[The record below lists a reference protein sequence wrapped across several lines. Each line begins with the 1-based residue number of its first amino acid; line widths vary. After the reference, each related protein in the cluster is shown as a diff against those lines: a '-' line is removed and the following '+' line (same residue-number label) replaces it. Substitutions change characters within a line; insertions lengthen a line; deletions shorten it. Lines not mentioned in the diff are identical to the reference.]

1 MKLRQL
7 IITGLVLF
15 FLPQLTLAQKP
26 GTITDIVP
34 CKKSPN
40 QTYAL
45 YLPKSYS
52 ESKSFGLIIFFDPG
66 AEGKFPVNEY
76 QSIAEKYSLI
86 LAGSNNSKNGS
97 VDASTRAGNA
107 VLEDVLARYSIDK
120 KFIITSGFSGGA
132 RAATGM
138 ASNDRTITGV
148 IACGAAFN
156 KPDAITI
163 QRQIPYAEVIGQIE
177 MNYQEAL
184 QANDYLKSIHNPAFL
199 TFFYAYHEWPPVD
212 AYEEAVAWHQLRV
225 NNNADLEREVVAKTL
240 KKAQVKID
248 SGYMADASHILKQHL
263 GLKPIDS
270 MFAIVQKDKRT
281 RPLIKQ
287 AEKMDLVERQLQ
299 QQYLFAYSQHIA
311 YAAPDSAYHPKY
323 WRNFRKECD
332 KMVASGDRTRKLAG
346 LRLIDAGWHRCSE
359 NYWIFMGEQ
368 QYRQASM
375 SAKIFTLIWPTN
387 AWPCYLAAKAF
398 ALQKRKSETFEYL
411 RQAMERGV
419 TYKQRIATDPDFA
432 EYAKTEEFQQIF
444 K

>member
-7 IITGLVLF
+7 IATGLVLF

-26 GTITDIVP
+26 GVVTDTVS
-34 CKKSPN
+34 CRKSPS

-45 YLPKSYS
+45 YLPEGYS

-76 QSIAEKYSLI
+76 KAIADKYSLI

-97 VDASTRAGNA
+97 VDASMRAGNA
-107 VLEDVLARYSIDK
+107 VLEDVLTRFNIDK
-120 KFIITSGFSGGA
+120 RFIITSGFSGGA

-138 ASNDRTITGV
+138 ASNDRRITG
-148 IACGAAFN
+148 IIGCGAAFN
-156 KPDAITI
+156 RPDAITM

-184 QANDYLKSIHNPAFL
+184 EANAYLKSIHNPAFL
-199 TFFYAYHEWPPVD
+199 TFFYAYHQWPPAD

-225 NNNADLEREVVAKTL
+225 NDNPVLKRDAIAKTL

-263 GLKPIDS
+263 GLEPIDS

-281 RPLIKQ
+281 RPQIKQ
-287 AEKMDLVERQLQ
+287 AEKMDFTERQLQ
-299 QQYLFAYSQHIA
+299 QQLLYAYQRHIA
-311 YAAPDSAYHPKY
+311 YAAPDSAFHPKY
-323 WRNFRKECD
+323 WQDFRKDCD
-332 KMVASGDRTRKLAG
+332 KLIASGDRTRKLAG
-346 LRLIDAGWHRCSE
+346 LRLIDFGWHRCSE
-359 NYWIFMGEQ
+359 NYWIFTGEQ
-368 QYRQASM
+368 QYRQAAM
-375 SAKIFTLIWPTN
+375 SAKIFALILPN
-387 AWPCYLAAKAF
+387 SAWPCYLAAKAF
-398 ALQKRKSETFEYL
+398 ALQKRKSEMLDYL
-411 RQAMERGV
+411 RQAMARGV
-419 TYKQRIATDPDFA
+419 KNKERIANDPDFA
-432 EYAKTEEFQQIF
+432 EYAKSDEFRQIF